1 MCLVLKYSF
10 FFSVIM
16 QKFYFALHKVFLF
29 LKTITLQEII
39 KYLSIVPCEWKTYSL
54 STFDGTLR
62 GTVSKPR
69 LEQSMV
75 SEVHVH
81 GFGHSVSVVLSPEA
95 TWAIMGWPL
104 ILEKP
109 FAISLVAAAV
119 LVITTHAYV
128 AANKK
133 IFSCSVGVD
142 GKNGPGHILQILT
155 SEHRKRTARSSS
167 DMILRPT
174 TGHQ

>member
-1 MCLVLKYSF
+1 MCNVLKCSSF
-10 FFSVIM
+10 SAIM
-16 QKFYFALHKVFLF
+16 QFYFVLHKVFLF
-29 LKTITLQEII
+29 LKLIILPEIR
-39 KYLSIVPCEWKTYSL
+39 KYSVIVPCKWKTYSL

-95 TWAIMGWPL
+95 TWAIIGWPL

-109 FAISLVAAAV
+109 FAISLVAASV
-119 LVITTHAYV
+119 PVIIAHAHV
-128 AANKK
+128 AAKKK
-133 IFSCSVGVD
+133 IFSPSVDVD
-142 GKNGPGHILQILT
+142 GKNGSGHIL
-155 SEHRKRTARSSS
+155 
-167 DMILRPT
+167 
-174 TGHQ
+174 